1 VPGVIELH
9 DQYVAGKRSHG
20 FGRFLKNE
28 EKVAP
33 EPVVTCVAADEID
46 RFIGAENLTERLRH
60 LRRLR
65 DEGLMICQPGGLQAQ
80 MRRGEPRAY
89 VFRCQAH
96 DVPRVG
102 RRAASPKRTGR
113 GRVGRVHLV

>member
-1 VPGVIELH
+1 MPGVIELH

-28 EKVAP
+28 EKVPP

-65 DEGLMICQPGGLQAQ
+65 DEGLLIHQPGKLQAQ

-89 VFRCQAH
+89 VFRCPAH
-96 DVPRVG
+96 EVPMVAARVRPG
-102 RRAASPKRTGR
+102 AKT
-113 GRVGRVHLV
+113 GRVGRIHLV